1 MGFPKRDIGTC
12 LTRLAFSVI
21 LLSLNIETMFGA
33 KEDIVVC
40 IGDWSN
46 KNTIKG
52 LAPSMGVGLKK
63 IIRKRYTTLLL
74 DEYNTSKKCC
84 HCWNDVCNVS
94 IGGKAKHRLLSC
106 NSCAN
111 KNTGSPED
119 EHKTVGLKAHYL
131 TRDKNSCINM
141 LNIVKHML
149 YQKKKRPSAF
159 CRSNNTLPSP
169 SG

>member
-1 MGFPKRDIGTC
+1 MNWRKKVYRQKSEDKF
-12 LTRLAFSVI
+12 LN
-21 LLSLNIETMFGA
+21 NIEHVFGA
-33 KEDIVVC
+33 KEDIVIC

-52 LAPSMGVGLKK
+52 LAPSMCVKLKK
-63 IIRKRYTTLLL
+63 IIRKRYTTMLL
-74 DEYNTSKKCC
+74 DEYNTSKKCSQ
-84 HCWNDVCNVS
+84 CWNDVCNVAINGTS
-94 IGGKAKHRLLSC
+94 RHRLLSC
-106 NSCAN
+106 NSCAI

-119 EHKTVGLKAHYL
+119 EQKVVGLKAHYL

-149 YQKKKRPSAF
+149 YRKRERPSAF
-159 CRSNNTLPSP
+159 CRSNNILPSP